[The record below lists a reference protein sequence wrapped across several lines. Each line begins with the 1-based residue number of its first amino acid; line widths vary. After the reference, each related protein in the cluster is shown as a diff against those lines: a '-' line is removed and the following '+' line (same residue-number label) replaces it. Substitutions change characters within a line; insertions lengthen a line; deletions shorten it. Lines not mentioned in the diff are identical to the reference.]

1 MKVKRYMV
9 NDMNEAMIMIKNELG
24 KDAIILSS
32 RKVKSGGLFGFF
44 GKAKFE
50 VLAAIEDEIQVKAA
64 QDTAND
70 NSRDKAVLG
79 TYLKVKEQAEPIVE
93 KKEEISQL
101 NSELN
106 ELKAMVNQ
114 LIQNQN
120 GESPVE
126 TPVVAAKVSE
136 SATKKETSQE
146 AQKIIDYLISKDVST
161 EYAEKIADILL
172 YDGEMPENLNRE
184 MKILLQKLIGK
195 PFIIEKTSDSPKVC
209 FFVGPTGVG
218 KTTTLAKLAAK
229 LSLIEN
235 KKIGLVTSDTYRIAA
250 VDQLKTYSEILGI
263 PLTVIYEADELP
275 MALNKYADRDYI
287 LVDTA
292 GRSQTS
298 KEFESDI
305 SALLQ
310 YVDLPEIF
318 LVISLTTGYK
328 EIRKILDAYSYLD
341 DFKLLFTKLDE
352 SSSLGNVLNARM
364 LTNKA
369 LSYFTIGQSVP
380 DDIEVANPD
389 RIINYIV
396 GE

>member
-32 RKVKSGGLFGFF
+32 RKVKAGGFF
-44 GKAKFE
+44 GMFRKSKFE

-64 QDTAND
+64 QSTVNG
-70 NSRDKAVLG
+70 SERDKAVLD
-79 TYLKVKEQAEPIVE
+79 TYLKVKETNEPAKDKRE
-93 KKEEISQL
+93 DYTQF

-106 ELKAMVNQ
+106 ELKAMVSQ
-114 LIQNQN
+114 LMQQSAELTPTVAQTAPIKFAEVESGEVLSQNM
-120 GESPVE
+120 
-126 TPVVAAKVSE
+126 
-136 SATKKETSQE
+136 
-146 AQKIIDYLISKDVST
+146 QKIMSYLQNRDIEEV
-161 EYAEKIADILL
+161 YAKKIAEILL
-172 YDGEMPENLNRE
+172 YDGEMPEHLESELR
-184 MKILLQKLIGK
+184 LVLQKLIGK
-195 PFIIEKTSDSPKVC
+195 PFVIEKSADQPKVC

-218 KTTTLAKLAAK
+218 KTTTIAKLAAK

-275 MALNKYADRDYI
+275 MALSKYSDRDYI

-305 SALLQ
+305 STLLQ
-310 YVDLPEIF
+310 YVEEPEIF

-364 LTNKA
+364 LTNKS